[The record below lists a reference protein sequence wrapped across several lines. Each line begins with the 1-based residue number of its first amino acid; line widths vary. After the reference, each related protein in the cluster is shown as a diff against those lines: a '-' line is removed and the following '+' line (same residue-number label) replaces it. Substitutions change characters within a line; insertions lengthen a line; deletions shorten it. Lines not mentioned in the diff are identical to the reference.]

1 MSHENGM
8 MGSVVVN
15 LHLDVSVRD
24 LKSKNVMLRSDLTA
38 VIGDFGLAVCF
49 EPGTSPG
56 ETHGQ
61 VSGCDPGR
69 HEAAAAAEHA
79 LT

>member
-1 MSHENGM
+1 MSRENGM
-8 MGSVVVN
+8 MGTIVVN
-15 LHLDVSVRD
+15 LPLGVSVRD

-49 EPGTSPG
+49 EPGKSPG

-61 VSGCDPGR
+61 VSGCDRGR
-69 HEAAAAAEHA
+69 DEAAAAAEHG